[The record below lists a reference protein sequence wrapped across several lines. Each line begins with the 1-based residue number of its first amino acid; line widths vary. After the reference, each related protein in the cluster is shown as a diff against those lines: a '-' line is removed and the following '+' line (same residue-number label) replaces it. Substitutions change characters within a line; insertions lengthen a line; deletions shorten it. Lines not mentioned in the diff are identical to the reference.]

1 MWLRNWGLYDGD
13 AGLLG
18 LNFASAP
25 SRSLFSLILDVY
37 NCRGNDGSDCRSS
50 FGSKL
55 AAYVPTRWRACD
67 HNHYRHSFPT

>member
-37 NCRGNDGSDCRSS
+37 NGRGNDGRNCRSS

-55 AAYVPTRWRACD
+55 AAYVPTRRCACD